1 MTARQIAHA
10 EGCGFTG
17 IRIDVNRAV
26 DATGWEAE
34 IGRITALALA
44 ALGTGASP
52 LVYTARGPED
62 EAIAG
67 LADACRSAGVGTSE
81 VNDRIGA
88 GLGSVLGQILD
99 RGRLRRAVIA
109 GGDTSGHATLGLGID
124 ALSAAAVLAP
134 ARRSAAPMRRLRIV
148 RGWSL
153 P

>member
-1 MTARQIAHA
+1 VEYALVAHWRAAGLMPDAPPVASLPAAKQIAVVSGSCSPVTARQIAHA

-109 GGDTSGHATLGLGID
+109 GGDTSG
-124 ALSAAAVLAP
+124 
-134 ARRSAAPMRRLRIV
+134 
-148 RGWSL
+148 
-153 P
+153 